1 MGKRGSRKRKN
12 RPRKRSRVRVFG
24 SKKHEEQN
32 AILQRAAKDAVNDY
46 ENDREL
52 VWDDAEEPLDY
63 Y

>member
-1 MGKRGSRKRKN
+1 MEKRGSRKMKN
-12 RPRKRSRVRVFG
+12 RPRKRSRVFG

>member
-1 MGKRGSRKRKN
+1 MGKRDSRKRKN
-12 RPRKRSRVRVFG
+12 RQRKRFRVFG